1 MYCWNPYLNERLNM
15 KILLLGP
22 PGGGKGTQAKFLIE
36 KLNIPQI
43 STGDMLREHVNKQT
57 SLGIEAKEYMNNGA
71 LVPDEVILGMMQ
83 ERLLN
88 EDCKN
93 GYILDGFPR
102 TIPQAIGL
110 DKLLEKLN
118 QALDA
123 VIVIDVSDDNIVD
136 RMGGRRVHL
145 PSGRVYHIEYNPPKI
160 EGKDDETQE
169 DLVVREDDKEETV
182 RKRLEIYHN
191 ETSPLINHYKH
202 KNIVFQINGELKIS
216 DVSQEIEK
224 IINLD

>member
-1 MYCWNPYLNERLNM
+1 MYCWNPYLNERLTM

-145 PSGRVYHIEYNPPKI
+145 RSGRVYHIEYNPPKI